1 MYIGQYVYNVHS
13 DGKGI
18 EKRDSDEWITVEN
31 HHEPILNEDVFCRMK
46 FLLTRNKRG
55 GVPSHKTYVRKNIHV
70 FAGLLRCGQCGSNMT
85 ANLDRRRANGFRPS
99 NTPAAVGGAKEPPAP
114 TSTSPTP
121 RSARSS

>member
-1 MYIGQYVYNVHS
+1 MFY
-13 DGKGI
+13 
-18 EKRDSDEWITVEN
+18 
-31 HHEPILNEDVFCRMK
+31 RMK

-99 NTPAAVGGAKEPPAP
+99 QPEVIEPAARKVHMISEKIEAPENPSPEEQPDSESQTETDASASAEPEKKPENDADQ
-114 TSTSPTP
+114 
-121 RSARSS
+121 AQ